1 MREHQLDFAED
12 LDKLG
17 CQVPGCDHSGE
28 RGETFLHS
36 VCHFEAPTWTSYR
49 AGVLTIS
56 CSVCGRS
63 VSAIA
68 VARRAGARSAP

>member
-1 MREHQLDFAED
+1 MRECRLDFAED

-28 RGETFLHS
+28 RGETLIHS
-36 VCHFEAPTWTSYR
+36 LCHFEAPTWTSYR
-49 AGVLTIS
+49 AGVLTIT
-56 CSVCGRS
+56 CSVCGRQ

-68 VARRAGARSAP
+68 VARRRAAASAP

>member
-1 MREHQLDFAED
+1 MREYRLDFAED

-17 CQVPGCDHSGE
+17 CQVPGCDHKGD

-36 VCHFEAPTWTSYR
+36 QCHFKAPTWTSYR
-49 AGVLTIS
+49 AGVLTIT
-56 CSVCGRS
+56 CSVCGRR

-68 VARRAGARSAP
+68 VARSAAVGSTP

>member
-1 MREHQLDFAED
+1 MREYRLDFADD

-28 RGETFLHS
+28 RGETYLHS
-36 VCHFEAPTWTSYR
+36 RCHFNAPTWTSYR
-49 AGVLTIS
+49 AGVLTVS
-56 CSVCGRS
+56 CSVCGGV

-68 VARRAGARSAP
+68 VARRASSRTAP